1 MSIFSIFKGNKLKVS
16 WRFEAAGTNSIIWKL
31 LISPSGILVGEERD
45 VETKTAAL
53 FAIDVATGKTLWR
66 NVKLDEQ
73 WWFNSELATPER
85 IYIHRFGKPDM
96 PEPKGIIV
104 LDIRTGAIVWE
115 QPDVAMLFEVGE
127 KMYVQ
132 REGFGRKEFFSV
144 DSKTGEILEAFG
156 SDRTEILQLRELANP
171 NESDSHYS
179 LAITPDDELFGA
191 IGAILKESLDV
202 ADLRG
207 SIDYLEFGD
216 IIAFSYHERITGD
229 ARAALGGLLRNELR
243 ILDRNAGD
251 IIYSDTV
258 AAETPYP
265 VPESFFITS
274 DTLIYVKE
282 KREIIGIRLT

>member
-16 WRFEAAGTNSIIWKL
+16 WRYETASANAIVWKL

-45 VETKTAAL
+45 VEAKTSSL

-66 NVKLDEQ
+66 NVKLDEV
-73 WWFNSELATPER
+73 WWFNTELATPDR

-104 LDIRTGAIVWE
+104 LDIRTGAIIWE

-156 SDRTEILQLRELANP
+156 SDRTEILALRTLTNT
-171 NESDSHYS
+171 NDSDSQYS
-179 LAITPDDELFGA
+179 VPITPDDELFEP
-191 IGAILKESLDV
+191 IGAILKDALEV
-202 ADLRG
+202 TNLRG
-207 SIDYLEFGD
+207 AIDYAEFANM
-216 IIAFSYHERITGD
+216 IAFSYHERITD
-229 ARAALGGLLRNELR
+229 DPQAALGGLLRNELR
-243 ILDRNAGD
+243 ILDRDAGD
-251 IIYSDTV
+251 IVYSDTV
-258 AAETPYP
+258 ATQTPYP

-282 KREIIGIRLT
+282 KREIIGIRLA

>member
-1 MSIFSIFKGNKLKVS
+1 MSIFSVFKGNKLKVS
-16 WRFEAAGTNSIIWKL
+16 WRFEAKGANAIIWKL

-45 VETKTAAL
+45 VEAKTASL
-53 FAIDVATGKTLWR
+53 FAIDVASGKTLWR
-66 NVKLDEQ
+66 SITLDEA
-73 WWFNSELATPER
+73 WWFNTELATTDR

-104 LDIRTGAIVWE
+104 LDLHSGAQIWE
-115 QPDVAMLFEVGE
+115 QPDVAMLFEVGD

-132 REGFGRKEFFSV
+132 REGFGRKEFFSL

-156 SDRTEILQLRELANP
+156 SDRAEILRLRSLANQ
-171 NESDSHYS
+171 NESDSVYS
-179 LAITPDDELFGA
+179 LPITPDDELFQP
-191 IGAILKESLDV
+191 IGAILKDALNIS
-202 ADLRG
+202 DLRG
-207 SIDYLEFGD
+207 SIDYAEFGNV
-216 IIAFSYHERITGD
+216 IAFSFHERITGD

-243 ILDRNAGD
+243 ILDRDAGD

-258 AAETPYP
+258 AQETPYP

-282 KREIIGIRLT
+282 KRAIVGIRLT